1 MLNRRL
7 AMLAAAAGLAVGSAA
22 AQTPAPTPVRAP
34 PPPFSEA
41 DRAAAEAVVH
51 RYFAAFSVKEFATF
65 REVFTVPFVVGGREM
80 SVETALEQTAGR
92 YERLRNSFDAQ
103 DYSASKATE
112 VRIIPLH
119 AASALAYI
127 HWQRFRKS
135 GAVLNE
141 GAEVMILAK
150 VGGAWK
156 ITGNLGADLRSFP
169 R

>member
-7 AMLAAAAGLAVGSAA
+7 AMLTVVAGLAAGSAA
-22 AQTPAPTPVRAP
+22 AQAPAPAP

-51 RYFAAFSVKEFATF
+51 RYFAAFSVKDFATF

-80 SVETALEQTAGR
+80 SVETALEQTTGR
-92 YERLRNSFDAQ
+92 YERLRNSFDVQ
-103 DYSASKATE
+103 DYASSKATE
-112 VRIIPLH
+112 VRVIPLH
-119 AASALAYI
+119 AASALAYL

-135 GAVLNE
+135 GDLLNE

-150 VGGAWK
+150 VAGQWK